1 MQNFNSTGGHSSA
14 LPRDG
19 ELQLRLADS
28 AGPGEGRENGA
39 GTHFLR
45 QPEEPGSPCTKRRML
60 VGLDLLCLL
69 VGECESGFYSLFQ
82 ERITKCFPHKSALH
96 G

>member
-1 MQNFNSTGGHSSA
+1 MQKFNSSGSDSSS

-28 AGPGEGRENGA
+28 PGPGEGRENGS

-45 QPEEPGSPCTKRRML
+45 QPEEDGSPCTKRRML
-60 VGLDLLCLL
+60 VALDLLCLL
-69 VGECESGFYSLFQ
+69 VGECEISTVNPQ
-82 ERITKCFPHKSALH
+82 RAL
-96 G
+96 